1 VKRHQKVSLAVSTV
15 LAASS
20 AGLAMAADSGGLEE
34 IVVTATR
41 RSETI
46 QNVPITI
53 QAVTGESL
61 GALGVSTFDDV
72 LRLLPN
78 VTFSANGPG
87 QGNIYMRGLSAGFAG
102 NQSSATVAPMP
113 NVATYYDDQAMSFP
127 ARNADVYMVDMERV
141 EVLEGPQGTLFGGG
155 AEAGAVRYITN
166 KPKLNKF
173 EGQAD
178 MTYGTTAH
186 GDPNSALTGII
197 NLPIISDKLALRIA
211 MYNDRRGGYIDNVP
225 TDFTRLA
232 SDPGPGAWGASYPA
246 NALVGASA
254 NNYAL
259 AAKAQNPATYTG
271 MRASALLQVNDDWSV
286 LLQQTYQNLDAEGMN
301 AQYPYGSNGQ
311 KLNAWE
317 ETSFSPTYD
326 KDKYSSTAWTV
337 NGKINDLSLVYT
349 GSYLSRHIEQN
360 MDYTNYARTA
370 YGFYYECTGG
380 PASGAFGSGQG
391 KTEVCYS
398 PVSSWHDTVYNTHLS
413 HEMRLST
420 PTEWRL
426 RGLVGA
432 FWERMDIKD
441 DQNFM
446 YKSIPS
452 CTPANLA
459 ASLAGGPT
467 CVANV
472 IPLAGTAAIDPTMR
486 NDNVAYGQDVDRN
499 FTQTAF
505 FASVDY
511 DLVPKVLTATLGT
524 RYYNYAE
531 SMFGSRYL
539 TSTPN
544 VDVPN
549 GSVAADLIDPN
560 THRSD
565 YSGFRSRAN
574 LTWHPTEDTMVYYT
588 FSQGYRPGS
597 FNRIPSKKTTIYIDP
612 ATGTAY
618 ANDVAVP
625 GTATK
630 AKQFVIPNTYAPDL
644 LVNNEIGFKSEFMD
658 HRLQVNG
665 SYYQMDWKNVQ
676 TLIYNPLI
684 FGNGTFGIAGPDY
697 RIKGIELQIAAKLA
711 DGLTFQGAY
720 SHNNSS
726 QTNSPCV
733 ESAGT
738 AASAHNPVPA
748 GSCITQYATT
758 NAAGQAANEPI
769 INPLGAVGSTPAFS
783 PTSQWS
789 AHLRYEWNIDA
800 YKAFASI
807 GGNYTGAMSNTPS
820 SFKAG
825 VVAPITQAGGVPTT
839 TWSRYQMDAY
849 TTVDGS
855 FGVGKDNWTAEV
867 YGTNLTNSDASQFTS
882 SGQWILAQFPLRP
895 RVVNLKVS
903 VKF

>member
-1 VKRHQKVSLAVSTV
+1 MKRHQKVTLAVSAV
-15 LAASS
+15 LAAGS
-20 AGLAMAADSGGLEE
+20 AGLAIAADTGGLEE

-53 QAVTGESL
+53 QAVTGEAL
-61 GALGVSTFDDV
+61 GQMGVSTFDDV

-78 VTFSANGPG
+78 VTFSSNGPG

-127 ARNADVYMVDMERV
+127 ARNADVYMIDMERV

-173 EGQAD
+173 EGSAD

-186 GDPNSALTGII
+186 GDPNSALTGVI
-197 NLPIISDKLALRIA
+197 NLPLINDKLAVRIA

-225 TDFTRLA
+225 STFTRFA
-232 SDPGPGAWGASYPA
+232 SDPGPGAWGSSYSAAELAAAP
-246 NALVGASA
+246 A
-254 NNYAL
+254 NNYSIAG
-259 AAKAQNPATYTG
+259 KAQNPTTYTG
-271 MRASALLQVNDDWSV
+271 MRMSALYQVNDDWSV
-286 LLQQTYQNLDAEGMN
+286 LLQQTYQNLDAEGMSQ
-301 AQYPYGSNGQ
+301 QYPWGSDGQ

-317 ETSFSPTYD
+317 ETSFSPVYD
-326 KDKYSSTAWTV
+326 KDKYTSTAWTV
-337 NGKINDLSLVYT
+337 NGKISDYSFVYT
-349 GSYLSRHIEQN
+349 GSYLNRHIEQN

-370 YGFYYECTGG
+370 YGFYYTCTGG
-380 PASGAFGSGQG
+380 PASGSNFGAG
-391 KTEVCYS
+391 KTPVCYS
-398 PVSSWHDTVYNTHLS
+398 PITSWHDTVYNTHLS

-426 RGLVGA
+426 RGLIGA
-432 FWERMDIKD
+432 FWERQDIKD
-441 DQNFM
+441 DQNFL
-446 YKSIPS
+446 YKTIPS
-452 CTPANLA
+452 CTASNLA
-459 ASLAGGPT
+459 AALQGGPT

-472 IPLAGTAAIDPTMR
+472 IPLAGTASIDPTMR

-511 DLVPKVLTATLGT
+511 DLIPKVLTATVGT

-539 TSTPN
+539 TSTPSVN
-544 VDVPN
+544 VPN
-549 GSVAADLIDPN
+549 GSVPASLIDLN

-574 LTWHPTEDTMVYYT
+574 LTWHPTDDSMIYYT

-597 FNRIPSKKTTIYIDP
+597 FNRVASKKTKIYINP
-612 ATGTAY
+612 TTGAAY
-618 ANDVAVP
+618 PDDVAVP
-625 GTATK
+625 STAV
-630 AKQFVIPNTYAPDL
+630 AVKQFVVPLTYAPDE
-644 LVNNEIGFKSEFMD
+644 LVNNEIGFKTEMLNR
-658 HRLQVNG
+658 RLILNG
-665 SYYQMDWKNVQ
+665 SIYQMDWKNVQ

-697 RIKGIELQIAAKLA
+697 RIKGLELQIAAKLT

-720 SHNNSS
+720 SHNNSQ

-733 ESAGT
+733 TSAGT
-738 AASAHNPVPA
+738 GASAKNPVA
-748 GSCITQYATT
+748 LGSCITQYASS
-758 NAAGQAANEPI
+758 NAAGQKANEAI
-769 INPLGAVGSTPAFS
+769 TDPLGAVGSTPAFS
-783 PTSQWS
+783 PSSQWS
-789 AHLRYEWNIDA
+789 AHLRYEWAIDS
-800 YKAFASI
+800 YQAFASI

-825 VVAPITQAGGVPTT
+825 TYGPAIGSGVPTT
-839 TWSRYQMDAY
+839 TWSRFDMPAY
-849 TTVDGS
+849 TTMDGS
-855 FGVGKDNWTAEV
+855 IGVGKDNWVAEV
-867 YGTNLTNSDASQFTS
+867 YGSNLTNSDASQFTT
-882 SGQWILAQFPLRP
+882 SGQWILAESPLRP
-895 RVVNLKVS
+895 RVINLKVS